1 MKRILTIIA
10 LVYIPIAVLALPRPQ
25 GFVSDYMGLLD
36 SQSRTQIT
44 EAIEAIEKSTSAE
57 IAVVIQNSLPADS
70 SIEELALAYL
80 EEWKVGKPEKNN
92 GLVLLIIDDEA
103 NKYHGYRFE
112 AGRGL
117 EGDLPDG
124 LLGQIGREE
133 MVQYFRS
140 GDYGN
145 GILAA
150 VVRIGGILGADLSAK
165 APKKKNNKVPGIGVL
180 IFIVIIFLFMLGGRG
195 RGGGVGSNLLMALL
209 IGQALGGRRGG
220 FGGGGF
226 GSGGFGGSSGGFGGF
241 GGGGGGSGGGAT
253 GSW

>member
-1 MKRILTIIA
+1 MKRLLTIALFFCITAIA
-10 LVYIPIAVLALPRPQ
+10 LALPKPQ
-25 GFVSDYMGLLD
+25 GYVSDYMGLLD
-36 SQSRTQIT
+36 SSAKARITQS
-44 EAIEAIEKSTSAE
+44 IEAVESSSSAE
-57 IAVVIQNSLPADS
+57 IAVIIQNSLPDNT
-70 SIEELALAYL
+70 SIEELALSYL
-80 EEWKVGKPEKNN
+80 EEWGIGKKGKEN

-103 NKYHGYRFE
+103 KGYHSYRFE

-124 LLGQIGREE
+124 LLGQVGREE
-133 MVQYFRS
+133 MVPRFRG
-140 GDYGN
+140 GDYGG

-150 VVRIGGILGADLSAK
+150 VDRIGKILGGDLSAR
-165 APKKKNNKVPGIGVL
+165 APKKPPKQIPGIFVFLVVL
-180 IFIVIIFLFMLGGRG
+180 FVILLMIGGRG
-195 RGGGVGSNLLMALL
+195 RGGGGSNLLLGLL
-209 IGQALGGRRGG
+209 IGQMLGGRRGG